1 MYTWISFEPY
11 EGFGENTGREMLKV
25 QNSFRKL
32 WATKG
37 RSAVLMLCLCMALII
52 VLSGT
57 QRVYELCG
65 GNAS

>member
-11 EGFGENTGREMLKV
+11 VGFGENTGREMLKV
-25 QNSFRKL
+25 QSNVRKP
-32 WATKG
+32 WATRG

-57 QRVYELCG
+57 QRV
-65 GNAS
+65 

>member
-11 EGFGENTGREMLKV
+11 EGFGENARREMLKV
-25 QNSFRKL
+25 QNNIRKPR
-32 WATKG
+32 ATRG

-57 QRVYELCG
+57 QRV
-65 GNAS
+65 